1 MISTKCKI
9 RNFSFV
15 SSIIDLLM
23 KRLPSEI
30 ILDIENRTFQ
40 IIVAEFI
47 MKSKLDIQTQLV
59 LKYEPWINA

>member
-9 RNFSFV
+9 RNFSSV